1 MRFVEGIG
9 YIDDNSYA
17 INNTSQAQS
26 ASNINFDNL
35 LTVETDKLNQQT
47 VTYNLDDIFKEA
59 AEKYNVSYDLLK
71 AIAYNE
77 SRFQVNATSSVGAMG
92 IMQLMPSTASA
103 MGVQDAYDP
112 YQNIMGG
119 AKLLSTLSDMYDG
132 NLSLM
137 IAAYNAGSGN
147 VAKYGGIPPFQET
160 QNYVAKVLSTLQSG
174 IDISGT
180 TVTAG
185 TNIAGTSYFNQTGN
199 LNALYNSIDRDTA
212 LSYQEYQLL
221 MTYFDTMMDIISN
234 IGETDS
240 SNNSDDDSLADLF
253 KLGTQSAT
261 NSLTSAGNTT
271 NTGTI
276 SDMINLLNN
285 SDQADTSEIRSI
297 LASSITYNR
306 SNIDL

>member
-17 INNTSQAQS
+17 INNTSQTQS

-59 AEKYNVSYDLLK
+59 AEKYNVPYDLLK

-77 SRFQVNATSSVGAMG
+77 SRFQADATSSVGAMG

-160 QNYVAKVLSTLQSG
+160 QDYVAKVLSTLQSG

-221 MTYFDTMMDIISN
+221 MTYFDTMMDIISS

>member
-17 INNTSQAQS
+17 VNNTSQTQS

-35 LTVETDKLNQQT
+35 LTVETEKLNQQT

-59 AEKYNVSYDLLK
+59 AEKYNVPYDLLK

-77 SRFQVNATSSVGAMG
+77 SRFQADATSSVGAMG
-92 IMQLMPSTASA
+92 IMQLMPSTVSA

>member
-17 INNTSQAQS
+17 VNNTSQTQS

>member
-17 INNTSQAQS
+17 VNNTSQAQS

-59 AEKYNVSYDLLK
+59 AEKYNVPYDLLK

-77 SRFQVNATSSVGAMG
+77 SRFQADATSSVGAMG

>member
-17 INNTSQAQS
+17 VNNTSQTQS

-92 IMQLMPSTASA
+92 IMQLMPSTVSA

>member
-17 INNTSQAQS
+17 INNTSQTQS
-26 ASNINFDNL
+26 TSNINFDNL

-77 SRFQVNATSSVGAMG
+77 SRFQADATSSVGAMG

-261 NSLTSAGNTT
+261 NSLISAGNTT

>member
-17 INNTSQAQS
+17 INNTSQTQS
-26 ASNINFDNL
+26 TSNINFDNL